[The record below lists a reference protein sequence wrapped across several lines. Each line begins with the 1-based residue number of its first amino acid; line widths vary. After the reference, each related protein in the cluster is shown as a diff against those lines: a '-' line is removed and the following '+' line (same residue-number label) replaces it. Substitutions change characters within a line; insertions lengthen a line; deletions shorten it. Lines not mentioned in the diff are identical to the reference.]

1 MAIVTREHF
10 TAVGT
15 QLGTAA
21 AALVSAATGEVVA
34 IDKVLVFNTGGTTEN
49 LDFYLEA
56 TGGTPGANDKVA
68 EFAVGAGAH
77 SDLTALA
84 NLTLDAG
91 ESLFANTDTAT
102 TVNITVSGRRIVG

>member
-1 MAIVTREHF
+1 MATVTREHF

-15 QLGTAA
+15 QMAATATA
-21 AALVSAATGEVVA
+21 HASAGTGEVVA
-34 IDKVLVFNTGGTTEN
+34 IDKVLVFNTGGATET
-49 LDFYLEA
+49 LEFYLEA
-56 TGGTPGANDKVA
+56 TIGSPGSNDKIA
-68 EFAVGAGAH
+68 EFAIGAGVH

-91 ESLFANTDTAT
+91 ESFFGQTTTAT